1 MQSIIFVCAL
11 FSVRYTMKERKRYYS
26 NGQFLWV
33 TTSFGLFTGLIVFVL
48 YFLLS
53 LLFKHEVSVFYTLTY
68 LLPLVGMILAV
79 RRLRDFFGQGTIRF
93 GQAFWCAW
101 ITGIIAAV
109 VFALALYFVYSEMN
123 LGELKHKALA
133 IEQNIMAK
141 SHTLSLSEIKSL
153 RQYIQ
158 TILSPSYLA
167 SMNFIVYSIF
177 GFFYALI
184 IAIFARQKDRILV
197 A

>member
-1 MQSIIFVCAL
+1 
-11 FSVRYTMKERKRYYS
+11 MKERKRYYS